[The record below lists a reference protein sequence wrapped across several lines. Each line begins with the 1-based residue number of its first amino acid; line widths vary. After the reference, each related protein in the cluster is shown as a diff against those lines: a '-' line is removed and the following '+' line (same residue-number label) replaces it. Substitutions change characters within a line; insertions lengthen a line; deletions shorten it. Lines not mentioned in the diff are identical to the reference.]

1 MKILKQFEPL
11 SIEHEE
17 NLSESCSR
25 HTHNHFEIVYINNGK
40 GSHLYNENTLAY
52 ESGDLFLI
60 APGDEHFFEINEVT
74 TFTYIKFNEAY
85 FNSNRHLAPDEYY
98 SSTPEAIMKL
108 RFLKEV
114 KIEMGSLHSG
124 ILKNLINSL
133 LAYDKVKN
141 VAYSAVVFYLLLGIF
156 GIIKESMPVEAIM
169 VINND
174 PNNEQI
180 LSYLHENIYCREMI
194 TVKAVASHFNIS
206 IRYFSNYF
214 KRNFGIAYQEYL
226 DNYRIKL
233 IEKRIAIGGLKLK
246 QIADEFGFTDVSHLS
261 KVFKKLTG
269 VNPTDYRIANT
280 HK

>member
-25 HTHNHFEIVYINNGK
+25 HAHNHFEIVYINNGR
-40 GSHLYNENTLAY
+40 GIHFYNEAALEYKT
-52 ESGDLFLI
+52 GDLFLI
-60 APGDEHFFEINEVT
+60 SPGDEHFFEINEVT

-85 FNSNRHLAPDEYY
+85 FNSKRHLAPDEYY

-114 KIEMGSLHSG
+114 KIKIDNLHCE
-124 ILKNLINSL
+124 ILKNLVNSV
-133 LAYDKVKN
+133 LAYNKAKN
-141 VAYSAVVFYLLLGIF
+141 VAHSPVVFYLLLGIF
-156 GIIKESMPVEAIM
+156 GIIKESMQVKTITAI
-169 VINND
+169 ND
-174 PNNEQI
+174 GSNNEQI
-180 LSYLHENIYCREMI
+180 LSYLHENIYNREKI
-194 TVKAVASHFNIS
+194 TVKTIASHFNIS

-226 DNYRIKL
+226 DSYRIKL

-246 QIADEFGFTDVSHLS
+246 QIAQEFGFTDVSHLS

-269 VNPTDYRIANT
+269 ISPTDYRTSNAN
-280 HK
+280 K

>member
-17 NLSESCSR
+17 NLSASCSR
-25 HTHNHFEIVYINNGK
+25 HSHNHFEIVYINDGN
-40 GSHLYNENTLAY
+40 GSHFYNEATLEY
-52 ESGDLFLI
+52 ETGDLFLI
-60 APGDEHFFEINEVT
+60 SPGDEHFFEIREVT

-85 FNSNRHLAPDEYY
+85 FNSKRHLSPDEHY
-98 SSTPEAIMKL
+98 SSTPETIMKL

-114 KIEMGSLHSG
+114 KIKIGSPHSG

-141 VAYSAVVFYLLLGIF
+141 VAYSPVVFYLLLGIF
-156 GIIKESMPVEAIM
+156 SIIKESMQLKAITA
-169 VINND
+169 INDD

-180 LSYLHENIYCREMI
+180 LSYLHENIYCREKIM
-194 TVKAVASHFNIS
+194 VKTIASHFNIS
-206 IRYFSNYF
+206 VRYFSNYF

-226 DNYRIKL
+226 DSYRIKL

-246 QIADEFGFTDVSHLS
+246 QIAQEFGFTDVSHLS

-269 VNPTDYRIANT
+269 LSPTDYRTSNT
-280 HK
+280 RK